1 MHTITH
7 SACQRKEMKV
17 NSKDGRLQVPFI
29 CFQFACDSAIHALY
43 LHVVII
49 RVASAGEREQLT
61 QLTQSSDDPQRF
73 WTFVHQRR
81 SNANSIGVQ

>member
-1 MHTITH
+1 MHIITH
-7 SACQRKEMKV
+7 SVCQRKEMKV
-17 NSKDGRLQVPFI
+17 NSKDGQLQVPFI
-29 CFQFACDSAIHALY
+29 CFQFACDSAIHDFY

-61 QLTQSSDDPQRF
+61 QPSDDPQRF